1 MAANVPLSAF
11 KRVPFVAEDGCTWA
25 FVGYDWT
32 GATFLMHVRNNP
44 GDTSTPTIT
53 LTGASAGSEG
63 ISVTYDTDYSYIDP
77 TSGQAVTAA
86 ASLVLVQINEATL
99 EALSLGTPAKD
110 PVELAYDLH
119 VTPSGGVKRVAVYG
133 TFNILPGV
141 TV

>member
-32 GATFLMHVRNNP
+32 GATFLMHIRNNP
-44 GDTSTPTIT
+44 GDTATPLIS
-53 LTGASAGSEG
+53 LAGASAGSEG
-63 ISVTYDTDYSYIDP
+63 ISVTYDTDYSYTDP
-77 TSGQAVTAA
+77 ISGEVVTAA

-99 EALSLGTPAKD
+99 EALSLGTPASE

-133 TFNILPGV
+133 TFSILPGV

>member
-99 EALSLGTPAKD
+99 EALSLGTPTDA

-133 TFNILPGV
+133 TFSILPGV